1 MRITGGTHRSRKLE
15 TPKSDAVR
23 PTSDKVRQAIF
34 NMLHSRGVVHDAII
48 IDAFCGTGALG
59 LEALSQGAAHCT
71 FLDKDKKSI
80 ALCKA
85 NVTALGEDE
94 RSNIIFQDST
104 KMKPCPDNIETAS
117 LVFLD
122 PPYQK
127 NLVPMA
133 LQSMHEN
140 NWLSEDCFFVIET
153 AKNEDI
159 FSDLI
164 QIENEKIYGDTKIT
178 LARLND
184 TTIDQR

>member
-34 NMLHSRGVVHDAII
+34 NMLHSRGVVHDAIV

-59 LEALSQGAAHCT
+59 LEALSQGAAYCT
-71 FLDKDKKSI
+71 FFDKDKKSI
-80 ALCKA
+80 ALCQA
-85 NVTALGEDE
+85 NVSALGEGE
-94 RSNIIFQDST
+94 KSKIMFQDST
-104 KMKPCPDNIETAS
+104 KMKPCLDSSQAAS

-122 PPYQK
+122 PPYHK

-133 LQSMHEN
+133 IQSMDEN

-153 AKNEDI
+153 AKNEDM
-159 FSDLI
+159 SSNLI

-178 LARLND
+178 LARLNSA
-184 TTIDQR
+184 TID